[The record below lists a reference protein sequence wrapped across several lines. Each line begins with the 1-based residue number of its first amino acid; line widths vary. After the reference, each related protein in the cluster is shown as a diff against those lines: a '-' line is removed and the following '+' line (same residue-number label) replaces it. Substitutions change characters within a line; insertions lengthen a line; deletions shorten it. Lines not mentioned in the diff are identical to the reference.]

1 MIGKLVNG
9 ELVEAPKKIVI
20 ANPTDELLI
29 SLMGFKPVVDD
40 NNPIYDDSKE
50 YLAASY
56 KEQEDKIIRHYEVK
70 PIPEDEED
78 KK

>member
-9 ELVEAPKKIVI
+9 ALVEAPKKIVI

-40 NNPIYDDSKE
+40 NNPIYDDTKE
-50 YLAASY
+50 HLVASY
-56 KEQEDKIIRHYEVK
+56 EEQEDKIIRHYGVK
-70 PIPEDEED
+70 PIQEDEE
-78 KK
+78 